1 MAEKRS
7 YREFHRAKDLVYF
20 NVKVEQTDL
29 DIGAHSMLRHEA
41 LQLVKKYRKDIEEY
55 IRKDRRFLISL
66 IPIPCS
72 PDAPAIVRRM
82 CSAAQ
87 KAGVGPMAAVAGAIS
102 EFVGME
108 LLQFSPEVIVE
119 NGGDIFLKSRRERVI
134 GIFAGTSPL
143 SQRIGLKIPAED
155 TPIGICTSSGKI
167 GHSLSFGRADAV
179 VILSHDTALAD
190 AVATAAGNVVKSKDD
205 IEKGINLARRIEGV
219 LGVVIIVDDKVGAWG
234 SVQLVK
240 L

>member
-1 MAEKRS
+1 MAEKRF
-7 YREFHRAKDLVYF
+7 YRELHRAKDLVYF

-29 DIGAHSMLRHEA
+29 DIGARSMLRQEA
-41 LQLVKKYRKDIEEY
+41 LQLVKKYRSDIEAY
-55 IRKDRRFLISL
+55 IRKDNRFLTSL
-66 IPIPCS
+66 VPIKCL

-82 CSAAQ
+82 CDAAE

-119 NGGDIFLKSRRERVI
+119 NGGDIFLKSCRERVI
-134 GIFAGTSPL
+134 AIFAGASPL
-143 SQRIGLKIPAED
+143 SQKVGLKISAQD
-155 TPIGICTSSGKI
+155 TPIGVCTSSGKI

-190 AVATAAGNVVKSKDD
+190 AAATAVGNVVKTKDD
-205 IEKGINLARRIEGV
+205 IEKGIHLARRIEGV
-219 LGVVIIVDDKVGAWG
+219 LGAVIVVDDRMGAWG
-234 SVQLVK
+234 RVQLVK